1 MCFWSEYTVTERKNN
16 KEKTGA
22 NTMKN
27 AYELRAHFGTIG
39 DWNTSISRKEF
50 EQLFH
55 KTAEKVTFT
64 FGGWDGKSYDGESHP
79 SANWL
84 VDVRKAN

>member
-1 MCFWSEYTVTERKNN
+1 
-16 KEKTGA
+16 
-22 NTMKN
+22 MKN

-39 DWNTSISRKEF
+39 DWNTSISRKDF

>member
-1 MCFWSEYTVTERKNN
+1 
-16 KEKTGA
+16 
-22 NTMKN
+22 MKN

-39 DWNTSISRKEF
+39 DWNTSISREEF

-64 FGGWDGKSYDGESHP
+64 FGGWDGKSHP

>member
-1 MCFWSEYTVTERKNN
+1 
-16 KEKTGA
+16 
-22 NTMKN
+22 MKN

-55 KTAEKVTFT
+55 KTAEKLPSPLAA
-64 FGGWDGKSYDGESHP
+64 GWQELRRRGATP
-79 SANWL
+79 PPTWL